1 MAELKTD
8 RELLREYAHCGSE
21 SAFQALVQRH
31 LDLVFATVLRG
42 VSDTG
47 AAQEITQNVFIA
59 LARKAAW
66 LQGEVSLA
74 GWLHKT
80 ALLEVR
86 SWWRGESRRRRREQ
100 TAVELGTTMKDEDS
114 LLKALTGEL
123 DDGLLKLRE
132 RDRQALMLRYFEG
145 RSHRDIGALLG
156 VREDAVRMRI
166 DKALDRLTH
175 FFRRRG
181 YT

>member
-8 RELLREYAHCGSE
+8 RELLREYAQRGADG
-21 SAFQALVQRH
+21 AFRALVERH
-31 LDLVFATVLRG
+31 VDLVFATTLRG
-42 VSDTG
+42 VNDAG
-47 AAQEITQNVFIA
+47 AAQEVTQNVFIT

-66 LQGEVSLA
+66 LQGEGSIA

-86 SWWRGESRRRRREQ
+86 SWWRSELRRRRREQ

-123 DDGLLKLRE
+123 DDGLLKLRKS
-132 RDRQALMLRYFEG
+132 DRQALMLRYFEG
-145 RSHRDIGALLG
+145 
-156 VREDAVRMRI
+156 
-166 DKALDRLTH
+166 
-175 FFRRRG
+175 
-181 YT
+181 